1 MVFSKKGCRRSKIV
15 LDFLCKESY
24 DLRDFVALVSYLRSP
39 NGCPW
44 DQVQTH
50 ESIRRNF
57 LEETYEACEAIDAG
71 DLVHMREELGDVLMQ
86 VLFHTD
92 IEREAGHF
100 DIDDVADAACKKL
113 VYRHPHVFRR
123 DEPDAP
129 DWDTMKQR
137 ERAQTTTAEAMDS
150 VARSLPALWRCD
162 KIQSKAAKTGFEWP
176 DVHAALDKVDEETR
190 ELRAAVAS
198 GDTEAIGD
206 ELGDLLFAAVKV
218 ARFAGV
224 DPEQAAHAA
233 CEKFIRRFSA
243 METAAANDGTALEQ
257 CTLAQ
262 MLTLWQQAKQT
273 VSAEQE
279 SRKSARQ

>member
-1 MVFSKKGCRRSKIV
+1 MVFSKKGCRRSEIV

-24 DLRDFVALVSYLRSP
+24 DLRDFVALITFLRSE

-71 DLVHMREELGDVLMQ
+71 DTAHLKEELGDVLMQ

-123 DEPDAP
+123 DDPDAP
-129 DWDTMKQR
+129 DWDTIKQR

-150 VARSLPALWRCD
+150 VARSLPALWRCE
-162 KIQSKAAKTGFEWP
+162 KIQVKAAKTGFEWP
-176 DVHAALDKVDEETR
+176 DANAALAKVTEETQ
-190 ELRAAVAS
+190 ELREAVAS
-198 GDTEAIGD
+198 GNKDAVTE
-206 ELGDLLFAAVKV
+206 ELGDLLFAIVKV

-224 DPEQAAHAA
+224 DPERAAHAA
-233 CEKFIRRFSA
+233 CEKFIRRFAS
-243 METAAANDGTALEQ
+243 METAAADSGVPLAQ
-257 CTLAQ
+257 RTLAQ
-262 MLTLWQQAKQT
+262 MQPLWQQAKEA
-273 VSAEQE
+273 VCADNEGK
-279 SRKSARQ
+279 KSARQ

>member
-123 DEPDAP
+123 DDPDTP

-162 KIQSKAAKTGFEWP
+162 KIQAKAAKTGFEWP

-218 ARFAGV
+218 ARFAGI

-262 MLTLWQQAKQT
+262 MVTLWQQAKQT
-273 VSAEQE
+273 VSAEKE